1 MSENAVEQQHPDVA
15 QDNATDEVRHEEH
28 RTEDVGALDGLGQHV
43 CDGERDYVDH
53 DRRDDGQC
61 RREAQRVQEL
71 LIGKSPLVVFQTD
84 EFGVGDG
91 GELAE
96 AQIHTHDER
105 DHKPDDE
112 RGERWQR
119 EERPPLSYR
128 LASHADHSLP
138 AFFPS
143 PFRVP
148 RQRGREFHS
157 PEEPSTA
164 LFPVS
169 PVLTSVMING
179 MTANVKRCHFRMS
192 RTAKYETLS
201 PKTISRERLYSTQC
215 PTTTTL

>member
-1 MSENAVEQQHPDVA
+1 MKNTERRMLEPMMALVSMYAMANATTLITIVVMMVSAVEK
-15 QDNATDEVRHEEH
+15 
-28 RTEDVGALDGLGQHV
+28 
-43 CDGERDYVDH
+43 
-53 DRRDDGQC
+53 
-61 RREAQRVQEL
+61 QRVQEL
-71 LIGKSPLVVFQTD
+71 LIDKSPLVVFQTD

-201 PKTISRERLYSTQC
+201 PKNHL
-215 PTTTTL
+215 